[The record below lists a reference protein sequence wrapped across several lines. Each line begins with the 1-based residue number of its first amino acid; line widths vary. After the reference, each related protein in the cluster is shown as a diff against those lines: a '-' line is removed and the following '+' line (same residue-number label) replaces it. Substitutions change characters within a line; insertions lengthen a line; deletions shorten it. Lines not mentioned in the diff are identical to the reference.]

1 MKPCSTGT
9 GWGTRNIENLSATI
23 KHHDGALKVIMSVF
37 EESAF
42 YEIVEMEDGDIA
54 LLKSNSKGEEEPL
67 VRIRFSPE
75 SNEYLGAAR
84 FEVARVMIEAG
95 LDAVAD
101 LEEQTET
108 EMPVM
113 TSSLLH

>member
-1 MKPCSTGT
+1 
-9 GWGTRNIENLSATI
+9 
-23 KHHDGALKVIMSVF
+23 MSVF

-54 LLKSNSKGEEEPL
+54 LLKSNDKSDEPL
-67 VRIRFSPE
+67 VRVRFSQE

-101 LEEQTET
+101 LEEQTDAEISS
-108 EMPVM
+108 V
-113 TSSLLH
+113 TSSNLLH

>member
-1 MKPCSTGT
+1 
-9 GWGTRNIENLSATI
+9 
-23 KHHDGALKVIMSVF
+23 MSVF

-54 LLKSNSKGEEEPL
+54 LLKSNDKSDEPL
-67 VRIRFSPE
+67 VRVRFSQE

-101 LEEQTET
+101 LEEQTDAEISS
-108 EMPVM
+108 V

>member
-1 MKPCSTGT
+1 
-9 GWGTRNIENLSATI
+9 
-23 KHHDGALKVIMSVF
+23 MSVF

-54 LLKSNSKGEEEPL
+54 LLKSSNKDEEPL
-67 VRIRFSPE
+67 VRIRFSSD

-84 FEVARVMIEAG
+84 FEIARAMIEAG

-101 LEEQTET
+101 LEEQTGADA
-108 EMPVM
+108 PAI
-113 TSSLLH
+113 TSNLLH

>member
-1 MKPCSTGT
+1 
-9 GWGTRNIENLSATI
+9 
-23 KHHDGALKVIMSVF
+23 MSVF

-42 YEIVEMEDGDIA
+42 YEIVEMENGDIA
-54 LLKSNSKGEEEPL
+54 LLKSSNKDEEPL
-67 VRIRFSPE
+67 VRIRFSTE

-101 LEEQTET
+101 LEEQTEA
-108 EMPVM
+108 EAPIAI
-113 TSSLLH
+113 SNLLH

>member
-1 MKPCSTGT
+1 
-9 GWGTRNIENLSATI
+9 
-23 KHHDGALKVIMSVF
+23 MSVF

-54 LLKSNSKGEEEPL
+54 LLKSNDKSDEPL
-67 VRIRFSPE
+67 VRVRFSQE
-75 SNEYLGAAR
+75 SNEYLGSAR
-84 FEVARVMIEAG
+84 FEIARVMIEAG

-101 LEEQTET
+101 LEDQTDAEISS
-108 EMPVM
+108 V

>member
-1 MKPCSTGT
+1 LNPCSADN
-9 GWGTRNIENLSATI
+9 GWGMRNIENFAATI
-23 KHHDGALKVIMSVF
+23 FHPDGALKVIMSVF

-54 LLKSNSKGEEEPL
+54 LLKSNSKDEEPL
-67 VRIRFSPE
+67 VKIRFSPE

-101 LEEQTET
+101 LEEQTEAD
-108 EMPVM
+108 
-113 TSSLLH
+113 TSVITSNLLH